1 MEPTTERRHGPSV
14 DRGCLTGVR
23 RLVVKVGTRV
33 LSAGGR
39 RFDESRLEGLVRQV
53 APLAREGREVLVVS
67 SGAVGLGAEVLG
79 LHEPPER
86 LEDRQACAA
95 VGQARLMQ
103 LYQER
108 FRRHDVVCA
117 QVLLTESDFLDRR
130 RYLNLRA
137 TLVNLLRRRV
147 VPIINENDT
156 VSVDELV
163 YLEQGTRPV
172 FGDNDRLSALLA
184 TKLDA
189 ELLLIITD
197 VGGVYD
203 RDPKAHPD
211 ARLLD
216 RVDDPDALAG
226 LATGPTAAW
235 GRGGMQ
241 SKIEAA
247 RVASRAGCHAII
259 ASGSEE
265 DPVLRALRGEPVGTW
280 FPARDTLDA
289 RQRWIAFAARP
300 EAVLHL
306 DDGAVAALRDGKRS
320 LLAAGVVRVEGKF
333 RRGEVV
339 ELRAADGRLVGRGMT
354 SCDVETARAW
364 GAEGRRTEERS
375 EQPLVRHERLVLEEW
390 MSPGGA
396 AAPPAGKA
404 PAATGAGA
412 ARGADSP
419 AVAVAG
425 EPSAAPRRG
434 ESP

>member
-1 MEPTTERRHGPSV
+1 MEPISEPRHEATT
-14 DRGCLTGVR
+14 DRACLTAVR

-39 RFDESRLEGLVRQV
+39 RFDESRLEDLVRQI
-53 APLAREGREVLVVS
+53 APLVRDGREVLVVS

-108 FRRHDVVCA
+108 FRRHDVICA
-117 QVLLTESDFLDRR
+117 QVLLTESDLHERR

-137 TLVNLLRRRV
+137 TLQNLLRRRV
-147 VPIINENDT
+147 VPILNENDT

-172 FGDNDRLSALLA
+172 FGDNDRLSALVA

-226 LATGPTAAW
+226 LAAGPAAW

-241 SKIEAA
+241 TKIEAA

-259 ASGSEE
+259 ASGSEH
-265 DPVLRALRGEPVGTW
+265 DQVLRALRGEPVGTW

-300 EAVLHL
+300 EATLHL
-306 DDGAVAALRDGKRS
+306 DDGAVHALRDGRRS
-320 LLAAGVVRVEGKF
+320 LLAAGVVRIEGKF

-339 ELRAADGRLVGRGMT
+339 ELRAAGGRLVGRGMA
-354 SCDVETARAW
+354 SCDMETARAW

-390 MSPGGA
+390 MLP
-396 AAPPAGKA
+396 
-404 PAATGAGA
+404 ATGAGA
-412 ARGADSP
+412 A
-419 AVAVAG
+419 
-425 EPSAAPRRG
+425 AAPGRVPAEGPADARSV
-434 ESP
+434 ESPLGERS